1 MKNDN
6 SEKVAFLQSLGFT
19 DVEDNGDNI
28 SFEGDCQMSI
38 DVEDIKLTDTNA
50 DIERKS
56 DKYSCCG
63 DILDEDYMLCP
74 TCKEHC

>member
-1 MKNDN
+1 MKLDN
-6 SEKVAFLQSLGFT
+6 TDLVNFMQSLGFT

-28 SFEGDCQMSI
+28 SFEGEYSMSI
-38 DVEDIKLTDTNA
+38 DIAEISLLDSYTDIV
-50 DIERKS
+50 RKA

-63 DILDEDYMLCP
+63 DVLDEDYMICP

>member
-1 MKNDN
+1 MKDN
-6 SEKVAFLQSLGFT
+6 SALVAFIESLGFV

-28 SFEGDCQMSI
+28 SFEGEYQMSI
-38 DVEDIKLTDTNA
+38 EVSEISLTDTGA
-50 DIERKS
+50 DIFRNA

-63 DILDEDYMLCP
+63 DVLDEDYMICP

>member
-1 MKNDN
+1 MKKDN
-6 SEKVAFLQSLGFT
+6 SEKVAFLQSLGFS

-28 SFEGDCQMSI
+28 SFDGDYQMGI
-38 DVEDIKLTDTNA
+38 DVDDISLTDTAA
-50 DIERKS
+50 DIERKA

-63 DILDEDYMLCP
+63 DILDEDYMICP